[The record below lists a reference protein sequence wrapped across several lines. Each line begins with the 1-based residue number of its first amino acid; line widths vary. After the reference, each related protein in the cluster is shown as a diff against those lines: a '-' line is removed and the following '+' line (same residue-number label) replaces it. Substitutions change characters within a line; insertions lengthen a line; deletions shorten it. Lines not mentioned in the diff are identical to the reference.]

1 VGASVIGARGKLS
14 GFSTGAAACCRG
26 RTRVST
32 GVLFFTFSAVIEC
45 FLGCFPL
52 FCEIGRLPPKKS
64 EIGQLRDRT
73 SPTQKSEIGQL
84 SDLRFL
90 CERRPI
96 SQRTGQIGCKDPG
109 NAKINLVRSWKKKLK
124 LCPTSKKNTKK
135 VKKMDNNHRASGPT
149 PVARGGSGAKSTP
162 LAARPTR
169 GVLEKIRGQLEASFL
184 IIPTLSSIK

>member
-1 VGASVIGARGKLS
+1 MGASVIGARGKLS

-52 FCEIGRLPPKKS
+52 FCEIGRLPPK
-64 EIGQLRDRT
+64 
-73 SPTQKSEIGQL
+73 KSEIGQL